1 MRSASFVRID
11 LVGSAEPDGEGKCA
25 FGKLNEE
32 RGTCIEKVR
41 LTPEAGAPNIGS
53 FTFDFSLNVDGF
65 GNPLYFGES
74 WDTTRYTN
82 GVRISISAREHTYTE
97 SLSRG
102 LFFLGGAAEDTRS
115 PRCPEALEV
124 ATLSTAVPLVSV
136 NTGSSENRRR
146 LSTGMLSSDY
156 NMDVENDFGAVTLNT
171 GGWTTEIFSDS
182 SAADMSV
189 SVLDSTA
196 IVDDVVVYGPTA
208 FPTATKAAPN
218 LPTIMPS
225 KSPSIGSNSD
235 GNDDTSIGSNSD
247 GNDDRHDANASVLG
261 GSIGASVFFLLVVC
275 AVFVSRRKLIHKYLN
290 SNSDSVSLTRNDSE
304 RKNERQVQ
312 KRFSF
317 VGNDFGHL
325 QRSRRGSN
333 TTDSTYVINSLR
345 SPSGLLINKL
355 NSKMTWDAR
364 RLYLSRDSSI
374 LSM

>member
-1 MRSASFVRID
+1 MTANDTMTYVDVYFTLDVELLGVVPRTNDDEHARRLMTEFDGSPLNLTNTFISDINKAASS
-11 LVGSAEPDGEGKCA
+11 G
-25 FGKLNEE
+25 N
-32 RGTCIEKVR
+32 
-41 LTPEAGAPNIGS
+41 LTRALLEASSNTTGVNITAAPNATAES
-53 FTFDFSLNVDGF
+53 QVSYETTVVEYTRPPTQTPTGF
-65 GNPLYFGES
+65 P
-74 WDTTRYTN
+74 T
-82 GVRISISAREHTYTE
+82 
-97 SLSRG
+97 
-102 LFFLGGAAEDTRS
+102 
-115 PRCPEALEV
+115 
-124 ATLSTAVPLVSV
+124 
-136 NTGSSENRRR
+136 
-146 LSTGMLSSDY
+146 
-156 NMDVENDFGAVTLNT
+156 
-171 GGWTTEIFSDS
+171 
-182 SAADMSV
+182 
-189 SVLDSTA
+189 VLPTA
-196 IVDDVVVYGPTA
+196 IPTANPTTSRPTAIPTTPGPTA
-208 FPTATKAAPN
+208 SPVLAPTKAASNLPASN

-235 GNDDTSIGSNSD
+235 GKDDTSIGSNSD

-275 AVFVSRRKLIHKYLN
+275 AVFVSRRKLIHKYLT
-290 SNSDSVSLTRNDSE
+290 SNSDSVSPTRNDSE